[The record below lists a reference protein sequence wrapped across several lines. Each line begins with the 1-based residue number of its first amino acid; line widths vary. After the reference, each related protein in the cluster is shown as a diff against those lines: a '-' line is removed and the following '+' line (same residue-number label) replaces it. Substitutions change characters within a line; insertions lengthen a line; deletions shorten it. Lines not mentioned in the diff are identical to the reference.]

1 MAIHAINSATQAE
14 SLLPKTSKK
23 GLSET
28 VKSGSIPLNDVVAKR
43 DTTFAFKVYTQET
56 LSKLAAVARDAADQL
71 GVDLNTVDASPEATA
86 DRITSFAFG
95 MYSTYRKQH
104 SELTDE
110 EALDKYEKVI
120 SRAIDKGYNEA
131 LKILD
136 GLGIN
141 DEQTM
146 SGIAKTHELI
156 FQKLDNFFS
165 EQRSL
170 LAQATADLQAAE
182 G

>member
-1 MAIHAINSATQAE
+1 MAVNAINSAVQIET
-14 SLLPKTSKK
+14 LLPKSTKK
-23 GLSET
+23 T
-28 VKSGSIPLNDVVAKR
+28 TDTTKSTSIPLNDVVAKR

-56 LSKLAAVARDAADQL
+56 LSKVAAVAKQAADML

-86 DRITSFAFG
+86 DRITSFVFG

-120 SRAIDKGYNEA
+120 GRAIDKGYNEA

-136 GLGIN
+136 GLGVN
-141 DEQTM
+141 DETTM
-146 SGIAKTHELI
+146 AGIHKTHELI
-156 FQKLDNFFS
+156 FQKLDSFFS

-170 LAQATADLQAAE
+170 LAQATESLEAAE
-182 G
+182 A